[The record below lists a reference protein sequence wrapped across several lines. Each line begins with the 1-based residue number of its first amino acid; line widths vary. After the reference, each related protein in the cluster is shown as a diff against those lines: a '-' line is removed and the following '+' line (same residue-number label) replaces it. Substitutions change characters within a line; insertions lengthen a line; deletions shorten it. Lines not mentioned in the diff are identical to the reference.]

1 MDQQSITKTLDADG
15 NSLVVRFEFEEDQ
28 YPFLLSVSSLLYD
41 FELAHDLSVLLSYP
55 QYSRYEFSQFF
66 WYRNGR
72 PLSPF
77 HRLRTFSI
85 TKNSPLTLEVVVA
98 AVGGIWLLVQI
109 FEKVANWP
117 LNREKTKLE
126 IEKLRKENALKDV
139 EIIEK
144 QGQLQ
149 SHLEQRRATHVL
161 DQLIKRLG
169 SSPIKLAS
177 ITFRR
182 PDDSGR

>member
-1 MDQQSITKTLDADG
+1 MDQQFITKTLDADG

-28 YPFLLSVSSLLYD
+28 YPFLLSMSSLLYD
-41 FELAHDLSVLLSYP
+41 FELAHDLSVLLAYP
-55 QYSRYEFSQFF
+55 QYSNYEFSQFF
-66 WYRNGR
+66 WYRNRR

-117 LNREKTKLE
+117 LNREKTMLE

-149 SHLEQRRATHVL
+149 AQLEERRAAHVL
-161 DQLIKRLG
+161 NQLIKRLG

-177 ITFRR
+177 ITVRR
-182 PDDSGR
+182 PGDRER

>member
-1 MDQQSITKTLDADG
+1 MDQQFITKTLDADDK
-15 NSLVVRFEFEEDQ
+15 NLIARFEFEEDQ

-41 FELAHDLSVLLSYP
+41 LELAHDLSVLLSYP
-55 QYSRYEFSQFF
+55 EYSSYEFSHYF

-77 HRLRTFSI
+77 HRLRTFRI

-98 AVGGIWLLVQI
+98 AVGGIWILIQI
-109 FEKVANWP
+109 LEKVADWHV
-117 LNREKTKLE
+117 NREKSKLE
-126 IEKLRKENALKDV
+126 LEILRKDNALKDV

-144 QGQLQ
+144 GAQLE
-149 SHLEQRRATHVL
+149 SRLEQQRAQHVAEKM
-161 DQLIKRLG
+161 IKRLS

-177 ITFRR
+177 VTFRR
-182 PDDSGR
+182 PDDRKR

>member
-1 MDQQSITKTLDADG
+1 MDQQFITKTLDADG
-15 NSLVVRFEFEEDQ
+15 NSLIVRFEFEEDQ
-28 YPFLLSVSSLLYD
+28 FPYLLSVSSLLYD

-55 QYSRYEFSQFF
+55 QYSRYEFSRFF

-72 PLSPF
+72 HLSPF
-77 HRLRTFSI
+77 HKLRTFNI
-85 TKNSPLTLEVVVA
+85 TKNSPLTIEVVVA

-117 LNREKTKLE
+117 LNREKTLLE

-144 QGQLQ
+144 QWQLQ
-149 SHLEQRRATHVL
+149 ARLEQRHAVHVH
-161 DQLIKRLG
+161 DQLVKRLDA
-169 SSPIKLAS
+169 SPIRLVA
-177 ITFRR
+177 ITIRR
-182 PDDSGR
+182 PDDRDR